1 VSRAVLPAG
10 PRLEERARAERRA
23 RRRVLLRRGGWVLA
37 GVVPFVLV
45 AWVLLGSSW
54 LVVDKVVVTGE
65 ARVTADQVLAAA
77 QVRLGTPLAR
87 VDTGAVAARVRALG
101 PVASVRVSR
110 SWPGTLRVTVVEREP
125 VVAVGRGRT
134 WTLYDGTGTQLGT
147 VTGVPTGL
155 ARLEVA
161 RPGPDDPATRAALA
175 VLQGLPQALRSQVAV
190 VRAPSPEQVGLVL
203 RDRRTV
209 VWGNTSD
216 ARAKATA
223 LVALLR
229 LPGHVYDV
237 SSPTVV
243 TRR

>member
-1 VSRAVLPAG
+1 VTRAVLPVG
-10 PRLEERARAERRA
+10 PRLEERARAERLA

-37 GVVPFVLV
+37 SVVPFALV

-65 ARVTADQVLAAA
+65 ARVTSAQVLAAA
-77 QVRLGTPLAR
+77 HVRLGTPLAR
-87 VDTGAVAARVRALG
+87 VDTAAVAARVRALG

-110 SWPGTLRVTVVEREP
+110 SWPDTLRVTVVEREP
-125 VVAVGRGRT
+125 VVAVGHGTT

-147 VTGVPTGL
+147 ATAVPPGL
-155 ARLEVA
+155 VQLQVA
-161 RPGPDDPATRAALA
+161 HPGPGDPATRAALT
-175 VLQGLPQALRSQVAV
+175 VLQDLPKGLRAV
-190 VRAPSPEQVGLVL
+190 VGIVRAPSPEQVALVL
-203 RDRRTV
+203 RDGRGV
-209 VWGNTSD
+209 VWGGTSD

-229 LPGHVYDV
+229 LPGREYDV

>member
-1 VSRAVLPAG
+1 MSRGVLPAG

-37 GVVPFVLV
+37 GVLPFALA

-65 ARVTADQVLAAA
+65 ARVTSAQVLAAA
-77 QVRLGTPLAR
+77 QVRIGTPLAR

-110 SWPGTLRVTVVEREP
+110 SWPGTLRVVVVEREP
-125 VVAVGRGRT
+125 VVAVGHGT
-134 WTLYDGTGTQLGT
+134 AWALYDATGTRLGSAT
-147 VTGVPTGL
+147 AVPNGL
-155 ARLEVA
+155 AQLQVA
-161 RPGPDDPATRAALA
+161 HPGPEDAATRAALA
-175 VLQGLPQALRSQVAV
+175 VLQGLPPALRAQVAT
-190 VRAPSPEQVGLVL
+190 VRASSPEQVGLVL
-203 RDRRTV
+203 RDRRQV
-209 VWGNTSD
+209 VWGGVSD

-223 LVALLR
+223 LVALLK
-229 LPGHVYDV
+229 LPGRVYDV